1 MSRNKLQLFPAFP
14 GKHLIIHHHIQ
25 FPAKQYAVHAEI
37 HPQHDEHDSGKA
49 SIHIGKPFEYIYVY
63 RKYPGYDHPSNG
75 RKYRPWQLLA
85 QLVLP
90 VWQEFINQE
99 AEDHQYNGGDDGTH
113 SNQSVRQ
120 ILKNRYM
127 RRNEYIQRIAKYG

>member
-49 SIHIGKPFEYIYVY
+49 SIHIENPLNISTYTENIQDTIIHPMAANTA
-63 RKYPGYDHPSNG
+63 PGSCLRSLSFLFG
-75 RKYRPWQLLA
+75 RNL
-85 QLVLP
+85 
-90 VWQEFINQE
+90 
-99 AEDHQYNGGDDGTH
+99 
-113 SNQSVRQ
+113 
-120 ILKNRYM
+120 
-127 RRNEYIQRIAKYG
+127 